1 MIIPCESCQ
10 STFELDSDLVKATG
24 SLVRCSKCRSV
35 FRVYPPDAADRR
47 MYTRTRTRNLIAHI
61 SVDQKGRLVSRGLSK
76 TLDIS
81 RGGMLLETPHP
92 VEPGLLSLM
101 AVDADNNLIEIK
113 GELVYCKRSAA
124 GMYHSGVKFIGSEKE
139 VANFVTRLIK
149 EYNHRKNNLYVALA
163 E

>member
-10 STFELDSDLVKATG
+10 STFELDSSLIRASG
-24 SLVRCSKCRSV
+24 LLVRCSKCRFV

-47 MYTRTRTRNLIAHI
+47 VYPRTRTRNLIAHI
-61 SVDQKGRLVSRGLSK
+61 SIDQNGRLVSRGLSK

-92 VEPGLLSLM
+92 VEPGRLSLM
-101 AVDADNNLIEIK
+101 AVDAENNLIEIK
-113 GELVYCKRSAA
+113 GELVYCKRSAT
-124 GMYHSGVKFIGSEKE
+124 GMYHSGVKFIGSEME
-139 VANFVTRLIK
+139 VENFVIRLIK
-149 EYNHRKNNLYVALA
+149 EYNHRKNSLYFDQA

>member
-10 STFELDSDLVKATG
+10 STFELDSALMKASG
-24 SLVRCSKCRSV
+24 LLVRCSKCRSV

-47 MYTRTRTRNLIAHI
+47 IYPRTKTRNLISHI
-61 SVDQKGRLVSRGLSK
+61 SIDQTGKLVSRGLSK

-101 AVDADNNLIEIK
+101 AVDAENNLIEIK
-113 GELVYCKRSAA
+113 GELIYCKRSAA
-124 GMYHSGVKFIGSEKE
+124 GMYHSGVKFIGSEME
-139 VANFVTRLIK
+139 VANFVIRLIK
-149 EYNHRKNNLYVALA
+149 EYNHRKNSLYFDQA

>member
-1 MIIPCESCQ
+1 M
-10 STFELDSDLVKATG
+10 KASG
-24 SLVRCSKCRSV
+24 LLVRCSKCRSV

-47 MYTRTRTRNLIAHI
+47 IYPRTKTRNLISHI
-61 SVDQKGRLVSRGLSK
+61 SIDQTGKLVSRGLSK

-101 AVDADNNLIEIK
+101 AVDAENNLIEIK
-113 GELVYCKRSAA
+113 GELIYCKRSAV
-124 GMYHSGVKFIGSEKE
+124 GMYHSGVKFIGSEME
-139 VANFVTRLIK
+139 VANFVIRLIK
-149 EYNHRKNNLYVALA
+149 EYNHRKNSLYFDQA

>member
-1 MIIPCESCQ
+1 M
-10 STFELDSDLVKATG
+10 KASG
-24 SLVRCSKCRSV
+24 LLVRCSKCRSV

-47 MYTRTRTRNLIAHI
+47 IYPRTKTRNLISHI
-61 SVDQKGRLVSRGLSK
+61 SIDQTGKLVSRGLSK

-101 AVDADNNLIEIK
+101 AVDAENNLIEIK
-113 GELVYCKRSAA
+113 GELIYCKRSAA
-124 GMYHSGVKFIGSEKE
+124 GMYHSGVKFIGSEME
-139 VANFVTRLIK
+139 VANFVIRLIK
-149 EYNHRKNNLYVALA
+149 EYNHRKNSLYFDQA

>member
-10 STFELDSDLVKATG
+10 STFELDSGLMKATG
-24 SLVRCSKCRSV
+24 LLVRCSKCRSV
-35 FRVYPPDAADRR
+35 FKVYPPDAADRR
-47 MYTRTRTRNLIAHI
+47 VHPRTKTRNLISHI
-61 SVDQKGRLVSRGLSK
+61 SIDQRGRLLSRGLSK

-92 VEPGLLSLM
+92 VEPGRLSLM
-101 AVDADNNLIEIK
+101 AVDSANNLIEIK

-124 GMYHSGVKFIGSEKE
+124 GMYHSGVKFIGSEME
-139 VANFVTRLIK
+139 VANFVIRLIK
-149 EYNHRKNNLYVALA
+149 EYNHRKNSLYFDLA